1 MNQVFT
7 AICTAIVAAGVL
19 AWTAGVALANGAPPG
34 LNSQPTPLISPQP
47 AVAVAAV
54 AGVAGAV
61 AGGWW
66 LIRRIKP

>member
-1 MNQVFT
+1 MNPFVT
-7 AICTAIVAAGVL
+7 AFLSTAVL
-19 AWTAGVALANGAPPG
+19 VLTAPVALANGAPPG
-34 LNSQPTPLISPQP
+34 LNSQPTPLVAPPS
-47 AVAVAAV
+47 AVAAAAV